1 MSILVSDKSEST
13 NGRTIDIVPL
23 VVSQQLSLWFRDL
36 EDSMAQPSQGQTE
49 DDMEEAFA
57 LYRKA
62 QKVIQLGT
70 AFSRYFPLF
79 LRIKD

>member
-1 MSILVSDKSEST
+1 M
-13 NGRTIDIVPL
+13 PL

-36 EDSMAQPSQGQTE
+36 EDSMAQPGQGSAE

-62 QKVIQLGT
+62 QKIIQLGS
-70 AFSRYFPLF
+70 AFSR
-79 LRIKD
+79 